1 MLNRLT
7 LAQKMFLL
15 PALAAAAIL
24 AIFIAV
30 QTSASRTAGL
40 VERVDDG
47 YVPKLDL
54 SRDLVETLAQ
64 IQRGLQDAASAND
77 PQILDETDDL
87 RSAFVTRL
95 RDEHDNPVIEA
106 DEIEGIESSFEEYYD
121 LARETTLRLITQG
134 AAAETVWFHKSCKAG

>member
-30 QTSASRTAGL
+30 QTSAGRTAGL
-40 VERVDDG
+40 VARIDDG

-87 RSAFVTRL
+87 RTAFVTRL
-95 RDEHDNPVIEA
+95 RVENLKLELLECRH
-106 DEIEGIESSFEEYYD
+106 
-121 LARETTLRLITQG
+121 LRRERDVELQER
-134 AAAETVWFHKSCKAG
+134 V